1 MYNGTSGR
9 KHHMQRYKISFVTES
24 IIKKLIKARQNLI
37 MGDRTLINRVELE
50 VDPLAVVA
58 EFDDVAFED
67 WLFEEAFEDSL
78 FEDLFEDAFE
88 LRTGI
93 FFVKFAF

>member
-1 MYNGTSGR
+1 MYSGTSGR

-24 IIKKLIKARQNLI
+24 IIKKSIKARQNLTI
-37 MGDRTLINRVELE
+37 GDWTLINRVELE
-50 VDPLAVVA
+50 VDPLDVVA
-58 EFDDVAFED
+58 QFDDV
-67 WLFEEAFEDSL
+67 AFEDSL

-93 FFVKFAF
+93 FCVRFAFLHTIIN